1 MKRLL
6 KKKLASSQVK
16 SFIQNIHPLETP
28 QLKMIKHQLKSND
41 FDEAQRAWTEK
52 QASNFM
58 RRNKGILNFDKSDQ
72 SFL

>member
-6 KKKLASSQVK
+6 KKLASSQVNHLFK
-16 SFIQNIHPLETP
+16 IYITLETP

-52 QASNFM
+52 HQ
-58 RRNKGILNFDKSDQ
+58 IL
-72 SFL
+72 

>member
-6 KKKLASSQVK
+6 KKKISKFSSKIIYSKYTSFRDAS
-16 SFIQNIHPLETP
+16 
-28 QLKMIKHQLKSND
+28 IKDDKAPIESND

-58 RRNKGILNFDKSDQ
+58 RRNKRDS
-72 SFL
+72 